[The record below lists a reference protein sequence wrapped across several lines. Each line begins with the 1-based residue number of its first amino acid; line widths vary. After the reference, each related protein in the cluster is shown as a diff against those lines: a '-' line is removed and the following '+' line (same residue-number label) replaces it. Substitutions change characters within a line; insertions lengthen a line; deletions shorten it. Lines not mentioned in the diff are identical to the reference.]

1 MPWTEIAVRTMA
13 AFAALLL
20 LTRLMGHK
28 QMSQLT
34 FFNYITGITIGNIA
48 AYVTIDN
55 RVAIGEG
62 LLALAGWTGLTVL
75 AGIVSMKSST
85 ARALVDGQPI
95 IVIKKGQMVAD
106 ALRKARLNTGDLTM
120 MLCHSE
126 TFDIQEVDYAI
137 LEPNGKLSIMK
148 KPEYQHVVRKD
159 MSIPVEP
166 NQNLP
171 AQLIIDGQVLE
182 GNLQEIGRDRGWLE
196 EQVLKQ
202 GYQSLDQVFYAEL
215 ETDAS
220 LFIMSR
226 HPGQDRLFH

>member
-1 MPWTEIAVRTMA
+1 MSWTEIAIRTLA
-13 AFAALLL
+13 AFVALLVM
-20 LTRLMGHK
+20 TRLMGHK

-48 AYVTIDN
+48 AYVSIDS
-55 RVAIGEG
+55 RVTIGEG

-75 AGIVSMKSST
+75 VGMISLKSST
-85 ARALVDGQPI
+85 ARALVDGQPT
-95 IVIKKGQMVAD
+95 IVIKKGQLVAD
-106 ALRKARLNTGDLTM
+106 ALRTARLNTEDLTM
-120 MLCHSE
+120 MLRHSE

-137 LEPNGKLSIMK
+137 LEPNGQLSILK

-159 MSIPVEP
+159 MSIPVQP

-171 AQLIIDGQVLE
+171 THLVIDGQVLE
-182 GNLQEIGRDRGWLE
+182 GNLQELGRDRGWLE

-202 GYQSLDQVFYAEL
+202 GYQSLDQVFYAQL